1 MNLVVRQAEEKD
13 IKIMAEMDVL
23 CFSAPWSELSFE
35 KEIKEN
41 HLAFYIVAE
50 IDERVVGYAGLWCIV
65 DEGHITNVAVH
76 PDFRRKGIGEALVSV
91 LLEHTTE
98 IGLLSHT
105 LEVRASN
112 DPAIALYSKFGFEAA
127 GVRKNYYEDNGEDAI
142 IMWRRQENEME
153 PEPLA
158 KQENETE

>member
-1 MNLVVRQAEEKD
+1 MMAPALPACPPLGA
-13 IKIMAEMDVL
+13 IKQ
-23 CFSAPWSELSFE
+23 
-35 KEIKEN
+35 
-41 HLAFYIVAE
+41 
-50 IDERVVGYAGLWCIV
+50 
-65 DEGHITNVAVH
+65 
-76 PDFRRKGIGEALVSV
+76 RKGIGEALVSV

-142 IMWRRQENEME
+142 IMWR
-153 PEPLA
+153 

>member
-50 IDERVVGYAGLWCIV
+50 INERVVGYAGLWCIV

-142 IMWRRQENEME
+142 IMWRKQENEME
-153 PEPLA
+153 
-158 KQENETE
+158 